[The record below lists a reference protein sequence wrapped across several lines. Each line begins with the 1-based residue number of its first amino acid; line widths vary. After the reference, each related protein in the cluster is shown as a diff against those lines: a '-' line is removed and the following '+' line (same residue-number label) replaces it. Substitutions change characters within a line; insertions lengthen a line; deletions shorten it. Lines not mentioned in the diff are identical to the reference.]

1 MPCEMPSPLYGS
13 LVTPLRSFR
22 SGNGERDARCKF
34 GQFYGGRGIDR
45 VWGALE
51 AVQDG
56 NKGIFD
62 APVSQIVLHRE
73 PVFGPLIIGDPET
86 QNLTFAFY
94 GDTQRHVNGLAFDP
108 AAFGVANFYPK
119 SIKENDWRLRLQGAV
134 LPIGNLCQNGI
145 GDPSD
150 EIG

>member
-1 MPCEMPSPLYGS
+1 MPSPLYG
-13 LVTPLRSFR
+13 LLATPLRSFR

-45 VWGALE
+45 VWGVLA

-73 PVFGPLIIGDPET
+73 PVFGPLISIDPQT
-86 QNLTFAFY
+86 QNLTFAF
-94 GDTQRHVNGLAFDP
+94 
-108 AAFGVANFYPK
+108 
-119 SIKENDWRLRLQGAV
+119 
-134 LPIGNLCQNGI
+134 
-145 GDPSD
+145 
-150 EIG
+150 